1 MNYTNIREL
10 IVEILIRVERENAY
24 LNILIQ
30 PYLNRSSIK
39 SEDKALIQEITYG
52 VTRFRKKI
60 DWIINQFLDNQNKK
74 LPLTIRNI
82 LRIGVYQI
90 IFLNKIPDYAIGY
103 ESVELVKKS
112 RYTGQSSLVNAVLR
126 NIIRKSNDIH
136 WPDIKQDPV
145 KFISVF
151 YSFPEWLIQRWLN
164 RFGLDLCIRIC
175 QASNRK
181 PNLTLRVNSLKI
193 SMPEMKIFFSES
205 GISFKEGQH
214 IPSESIILQEFLD
227 IGQSAIYRNGLFSIQ
242 DESSSLAS
250 RLLNPSPGQT
260 IIDMCSGP
268 GGKTTHLAQLMQNQ
282 GRIIAFEKNQKR
294 LKMVL
299 NECQRLGINIVTA
312 VLNDSSQFYQDYL
325 EKADKILVDVPC
337 SGTGVIRKKPDIKW
351 KNLNNIRFKE
361 LNQLQSG
368 LLDVASRYLKPEGD
382 LLYSTCSMEREEN
395 DWIIKDF
402 LEKNNQFTVQDT
414 SSFVKKNSMIKYN
427 TEIKQAIQL
436 LPGYSGDNIDGF
448 YMVKMQKK
456 QLG

>member
-60 DWIINQFLDNQNKK
+60 DWIINQFLDNQKKK
-74 LPLTIRNI
+74 LPLAIRNI

-90 IFLNKIPDYAIGY
+90 ICLDKIPDYAIGY

-112 RYTGQSSLVNAVLR
+112 RYPGQSSLVNAVLR

-136 WPDIKQDPV
+136 WPDIHQDPV
-145 KFISVF
+145 KYISVF
-151 YSFPEWLIQRWLN
+151 YSFPEWLVQRWLK
-164 RFGLDLCIRIC
+164 RFGPDLCIRIC
-175 QASNRK
+175 QAGNRR
-181 PNLTLRVNSLKI
+181 PNLTLRVNSLKT
-193 SMPEMKIFFSES
+193 SMPELKKIFSES
-205 GISFKEGQH
+205 GISFKEGQY
-214 IPSESIILQEFLD
+214 IPSESVILQEFLD
-227 IGQSAIYRNGLFSIQ
+227 IGHSAIFRNGLFSIQ

-268 GGKTTHLAQLMQNQ
+268 GGKTTHLAQLMHNQ

-294 LKMVL
+294 LEMVK

-312 VLNDSSQFYQDYL
+312 VLNDSSQFCKDYL

-337 SGTGVIRKKPDIKW
+337 SGTGVIRKKPDLKW
-351 KNLNNIRFKE
+351 KNLNNTRLKE
-361 LNQLQSG
+361 LNLLQRG
-368 LLDVASRYLKPEGD
+368 LLDVASRYLKPEGEI
-382 LLYSTCSMEREEN
+382 LYSTCSMEREEN
-395 DWIIKDF
+395 DGIIKDF

-414 SSFVKKNSMIKYN
+414 SSFVKKNSMIKYD
-427 TEIKQAIQL
+427 TEVKQAIQL

-448 YMVKMQKK
+448 YMLKMQKNN
-456 QLG
+456 